1 MRTFLE
7 SVPIGRSHRVTFI
20 DHAIAGAV
28 GGQVDMGDE
37 ITFQAILTGTGAIT
51 ASVDIEGSL
60 DGTNWLTIANIAMTG
75 DTKVVG
81 GFMLDES
88 WIYVSATLA
97 TITGTGATLTL
108 YGRV

>member
-1 MRTFLE
+1 VRTFLE
-7 SVPIGRSHRVTFI
+7 AIPIGRSRRVTFI
-20 DHAIAGAV
+20 NNVITGAV

-51 ASVDIEGSL
+51 ASVDIEGSHN
-60 DGTNWLTIANIAMTG
+60 GTDWFTIANIAMTG

-97 TITGTGATLTL
+97 AITGTGAALTL